1 MRILAVD
8 IGTGTQDILLFDS
21 DEPIENCMQLIL
33 PAPTVAVAGR
43 IRAAT
48 AAGRPVVLDGTI
60 MGGGPCSW
68 AAEGH
73 LRAGYLLYA
82 TPDAARTFDDD
93 LERVAAMGVT
103 LIDPAEVAGRVAA
116 GAVHVEM
123 RDFDPA
129 AILAALAGF
138 GVDPRVDALCV
149 AVFDHGNSPPG
160 YSDRRFRF
168 DYLADRLAAGGRTDL
183 AAFAFLRD
191 AIPPAMTRLHAAAH
205 SPTGALAELPLL
217 AMDTG
222 PAAVLGT
229 LEVPEVRAAALA
241 PAGALVVNV
250 GNFHT
255 LAFHL
260 AGGAV
265 AGLFEHHTG
274 ELTTAQL
281 AGLLDRLAAGT
292 LTNDEVFH
300 TQGHGALVL
309 SPTAAPPALCAV
321 TGPRRAKLSAA
332 PLPWPLLPAVPHG
345 AMMLTGCFALLRA
358 LAHHWPPAQAPV
370 ASVLGTGE

>member
-21 DEPIENCMQLIL
+21 DEPIENSMQLIL

-60 MGGGPCSW
+60 MGGGPCAW
-68 AAEGH
+68 AAEDH
-73 LRAGYLLYA
+73 LRAGYALTA

-93 LERVAAMGVT
+93 LERVEAMGVT
-103 LIDPAEVAGRVAA
+103 LIDPAEVAGREAA
-116 GAVHVEM
+116 GAVRVTM

-138 GVDPRVDALCV
+138 GVDPRVDALGV
-149 AVFDHGNSPPG
+149 AVFDHGNAPPG

-229 LEVPEVRAAALA
+229 FEVPAVRAAAAA

-274 ELTTAQL
+274 ELTSAQL

-309 SPTAAPPALCAV
+309 APTAAPPALCAV
-321 TGPRRAKLSAA
+321 
-332 PLPWPLLPAVPHG
+332 
-345 AMMLTGCFALLRA
+345 
-358 LAHHWPPAQAPV
+358 
-370 ASVLGTGE
+370 